1 MCVGGKCPV
10 VGNVVLWSDH
20 GRGGMRMNGL
30 REKRQHDEDS
40 YISDTSSS
48 FDPPEPHFVAPDTLM
63 SPSPQQGARVQDIVD
78 CETVNES
85 TSLYTV
91 GLRLSDMLP
100 HVVEDVVDAR
110 DASNRSRRAAFTVGD
125 ILLGIDEFP
134 VELAKPEIVKKL
146 LTGIKDSLVKLV
158 FQRPDKSCYDVVIKR
173 NIEVETHEE
182 QKCLYEFAD
191 RSNSDIA
198 LDRSALA
205 ILQVSVKSLDFFFES
220 GSLQD
225 IRNSICDVHE
235 KPLDLISRSFMTE
248 TTLAFRIGVEKA
260 GDGTI
265 RSCTVTSVVP
275 GSVAD
280 LCHGLQVGDL
290 IHAVEDASVKSMGE
304 DELIERMYGDGR
316 VGSKCRLTVQSSR
329 SGEIRDVEVRRT
341 NASAASEMEDF
352 FLLARDHSQLIFD
365 GVDSVDLEYS
375 LRLLLNQAINIERL
389 RVINEQLLSAR
400 LTNLQLKL
408 FHCHEELIKRMK
420 PAKLERFEND
430 EMTLQANSQGSLVS
444 QQKKTTHTEH
454 DEALLDKEIAHNVN
468 QLLANGLGKE
478 RLIEILKS
486 IAEYPRSRTE
496 EVLRLLRFGK
506 GAGDVSD
513 QLQPR
518 MTSTDLKD
526 LQDAEKYFSLELDA
540 REKENQGLRAELEE
554 TYQHRA
560 VLIHELKELREFKT
574 KNEEAPHTSPASG
587 PSLPA
592 APPPPAAV
600 APSPAP
606 SAAPS
611 AAPPLVSPA
620 VPALP
625 GTPAPLQVM
634 LHAFAAPSIARVD
647 AQQDGE
653 RNVDGATREGDK
665 KPAQTPHADQPAHA
679 PSSRDR
685 ESASAM
691 GGRKTAGVGM
701 LLEKHEATGKVF
713 VKKIHSGGSVEGDGR
728 IRVMDRLLK
737 VNEQVV
743 DDMSLAEVLE
753 LVKGEEGTEVSL
765 EIAQK
770 VVRGGSVEEEV
781 CESSH
786 VAEI

>member
-1 MCVGGKCPV
+1 
-10 VGNVVLWSDH
+10 
-20 GRGGMRMNGL
+20 MNGL

-205 ILQVSVKSLDFFFES
+205 I
-220 GSLQD
+220 LQD

-506 GAGDVSD
+506 GAGDGELESLLD
-513 QLQPR
+513 ALDGPPR

-625 GTPAPLQVM
+625 GTPAPL
-634 LHAFAAPSIARVD
+634 
-647 AQQDGE
+647 QDGE

-781 CESSH
+781 HTLVLTRSQIQTNRVHSSPH
-786 VAEI
+786 TETWTKIYT